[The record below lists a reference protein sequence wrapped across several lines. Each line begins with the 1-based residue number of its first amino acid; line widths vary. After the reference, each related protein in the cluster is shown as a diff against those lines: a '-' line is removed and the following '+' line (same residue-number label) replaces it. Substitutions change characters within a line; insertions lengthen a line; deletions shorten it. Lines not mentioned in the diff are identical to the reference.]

1 MADTLFK
8 TYAEAASYAKRRAQ
22 ELGSAVRMGRLNEEW
37 VVYDPTSSPRSVSY
51 PDHRPTPQPY
61 TDPWRPDYWKRREEE
76 AAQEK
81 LEREQRQR
89 EYEDQKAYEEAIR
102 ANTPRIKEA
111 ICEACDRPI
120 SRCRCGS

>member
-1 MADTLFK
+1 MPRPADTYQTEGEFLQDF
-8 TYAEAASYAKRRAQ
+8 
-22 ELGSAVRMGRLNEEW
+22 L
-37 VVYDPTSSPRSVSY
+37 SY

-61 TDPWRPDYWKRREEE
+61 TDPWGPDYWKRREEE